1 MAPEPAMSTLT
12 HRRAAFL
19 RRMRTAV
26 LATNRAGA
34 PQMTPN
40 WYLWDGENFL
50 ISTPAWTVKVRNIR
64 RDERVSLCIADDESG
79 DYVTVYGVATVVE
92 LPDAREPTLEL
103 LRKYREE
110 QDVLPHWERINR
122 DGDRVVIL
130 IKPERLA
137 WRYD

>member
-1 MAPEPAMSTLT
+1 
-12 HRRAAFL
+12 
-19 RRMRTAV
+19 
-26 LATNRAGA
+26 
-34 PQMTPN
+34 MTPN